1 MDFAQI
7 VQTVAIYALPVLF
20 AITVHEAAHGYAARH
35 FGDDTAWKLGR
46 ITLNPIKHIDPIGT
60 VIMPIAL
67 WVLSGG
73 TFTFGYAKPVPV
85 NFNQLR
91 NPKRDMVWVAFAGP
105 AVNLIQAFIWGAIA
119 LIASGAGLTGSMGQF
134 VYGMCQA
141 GLWINV
147 LLFVFNLLPLPPLD
161 GGRIA
166 VGLLPRQ
173 QSNLL
178 ARVEPYGFYIVLA
191 LLVSNIIYPLWL
203 KPVGGLTMAFI
214 ALLLQPLHLL
224 LGA

>member
-1 MDFAQI
+1 MSDN
-7 VQTVAIYALPVLF
+7 AIQSIILSIIPLLLG
-20 AITVHEAAHGYAARH
+20 ITLHEAAHGWAAKR
-35 FGDDTAWKLGR
+35 FGDNTAFMLGR
-46 ITLNPIKHIDPIGT
+46 ITLNPLKHIDPIGT

-119 LIASGAGLTGSMGQF
+119 LIASGAGLTGNMGQF

>member
-1 MDFAQI
+1 MENI
-7 VQTVAIYALPVLF
+7 IQTVLIYALPVLF

-35 FGDDTAWKLGR
+35 FGDNTAYMLGR
-46 ITLNPIKHIDPIGT
+46 ITLNPLKHIDPIGT

>member
-1 MDFAQI
+1 MSDN
-7 VQTVAIYALPVLF
+7 AIQSIILSIIPLLLG
-20 AITVHEAAHGYAARH
+20 ITLHEAAHGWAAKRL
-35 FGDDTAWKLGR
+35 GDNTAFMLGR

>member
-1 MDFAQI
+1 MSDN
-7 VQTVAIYALPVLF
+7 AIQSIILSIIPLLL
-20 AITVHEAAHGYAARH
+20 AITLHEAAHGWAAKH
-35 FGDDTAWKLGR
+35 FGDATAFMLGR
-46 ITLNPIKHIDPIGT
+46 ITLNPLKHIDPIGT
-60 VIMPIAL
+60 IIMPIAL
-67 WVLSGG
+67 WVLSNGS
-73 TFTFGYAKPVPV
+73 FTFGYAKPVPV
-85 NFNQLR
+85 NFNNLN

-105 AVNLIQAFIWGAIA
+105 GVNLIQAFIWG
-119 LIASGAGLTGSMGQF
+119 LIAILAAGIGLEGSMGQF

-141 GLWINV
+141 GVWINV

-166 VGLLPRQ
+166 VGLLPQQ

-203 KPVGGLTMAFI
+203 KPVGGLTMSLI
-214 ALLLQPLHLL
+214 ALLLQPFGLIF
-224 LGA
+224 GV

>member
-1 MDFAQI
+1 MSDN
-7 VQTVAIYALPVLF
+7 AIQSIILSIIPLLLG
-20 AITVHEAAHGYAARH
+20 ITLHEAAHGWAAKR
-35 FGDDTAWKLGR
+35 FGDNTAFMLGR
-46 ITLNPIKHIDPIGT
+46 ITLNPLKHIDPIGT

-85 NFNQLR
+85 NYNQLR

>member
-1 MDFAQI
+1 MSDN
-7 VQTVAIYALPVLF
+7 AIQSIILSIIPLLLG
-20 AITVHEAAHGYAARH
+20 ITLHEAAHGWAAKR
-35 FGDDTAWKLGR
+35 FGDNTAFMLGR
-46 ITLNPIKHIDPIGT
+46 ITLNPLKHIDPIGT

-161 GGRIA
+161 GGRILS
-166 VGLLPRQ
+166 GLLPYQYASMLGRI
-173 QSNLL
+173 
-178 ARVEPYGFYIVLA
+178 EPYGFFIVVF
-191 LLVSNIIYPLWL
+191 LLLTKVLENFWL
-203 KPVGGLTMAFI
+203 LPIGGLTMRLI
-214 ALLLQPLHLL
+214 DLLLTPVKLL
-224 LGA
+224 LGLQ

>member
-1 MDFAQI
+1 MSDN
-7 VQTVAIYALPVLF
+7 AIQSIILSIIPLLLG
-20 AITVHEAAHGYAARH
+20 ITLHEAAHGWAAKR
-35 FGDDTAWKLGR
+35 FGDTTAFMLGR
-46 ITLNPIKHIDPIGT
+46 ITLNPLKHIDPIGT

>member
-1 MDFAQI
+1 MSDN
-7 VQTVAIYALPVLF
+7 AIQSIILSIIPLLLG
-20 AITVHEAAHGYAARH
+20 ITLHEAAHGWAAKR
-35 FGDDTAWKLGR
+35 FGDNTAFMLGR
-46 ITLNPIKHIDPIGT
+46 ITLNPLKHIDPIGT

>member
-1 MDFAQI
+1 MSDQAIQSII
-7 VQTVAIYALPVLF
+7 VSIIPLLL
-20 AITVHEAAHGYAARH
+20 AITLHEAAHGWAAKH
-35 FGDDTAWKLGR
+35 FGDNTAFMLGR

-67 WVLSGG
+67 WVLSSG

-85 NFNQLR
+85 NFGQLR

-105 AVNLIQAFIWGAIA
+105 AVNLVQAFIWGLLAIF
-119 LIASGAGLTGSMGQF
+119 SGALALSGSADAF
-134 VYGMCQA
+134 VLGMYKA
-141 GLWINV
+141 GIWINV

-166 VGLLPRQ
+166 VGLLPRE

-191 LLVSNIIYPLWL
+191 LLVTNVIYPLWL
-203 KPVGGLTMAFI
+203 KPVGGLTMSLLT
-214 ALLLQPLHLL
+214 LLLQPFQMM

>member
-1 MDFAQI
+1 MSDN
-7 VQTVAIYALPVLF
+7 AIQSIILSIIPLLLG
-20 AITVHEAAHGYAARH
+20 ITLHEAAHGWAAKR
-35 FGDDTAWKLGR
+35 FGDNTAFMLGR

>member
-1 MDFAQI
+1 MSDN
-7 VQTVAIYALPVLF
+7 AIQSIILSIIPLLL
-20 AITVHEAAHGYAARH
+20 AITLHEAAHGWAAKH
-35 FGDDTAWKLGR
+35 FGDNTAFMLGR

-178 ARVEPYGFYIVLA
+178 ARIEPYGFYIVLA

>member
-1 MDFAQI
+1 MSDN
-7 VQTVAIYALPVLF
+7 AIQSIILSIIPLLLG
-20 AITVHEAAHGYAARH
+20 ITLHEAAHGWAAKR
-35 FGDDTAWKLGR
+35 FGDNTAFMLGR

-178 ARVEPYGFYIVLA
+178 ARIEPYGFYIVLA